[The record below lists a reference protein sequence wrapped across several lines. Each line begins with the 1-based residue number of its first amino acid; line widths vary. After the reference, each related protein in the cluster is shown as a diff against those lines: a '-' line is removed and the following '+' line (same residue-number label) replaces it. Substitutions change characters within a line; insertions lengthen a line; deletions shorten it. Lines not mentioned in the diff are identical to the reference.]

1 MNVTSATTRIRE
13 LFGLDLTTFS
23 DLVASAPVGAE
34 GITVLPF
41 FNGER
46 VPMLPDASA
55 DFLGLNS
62 INTHQ
67 ANLCRAVVE
76 GATLG
81 LRYGL
86 ELLGDLTAGASQIR
100 LIGGGANSPVWR
112 QMVADITGTEVICP
126 EITDAAALGAAI
138 QAAWCDQRAQ
148 GVTLEALCNRLVH
161 LDAQSLAEPN
171 LARVEAYQE
180 VYARYTQALKQRHQ
194 NV

>member
-1 MNVTSATTRIRE
+1 
-13 LFGLDLTTFS
+13 
-23 DLVASAPVGAE
+23 
-34 GITVLPF
+34 
-41 FNGER
+41 
-46 VPMLPDASA
+46 
-55 DFLGLNS
+55 
-62 INTHQ
+62 
-67 ANLCRAVVE
+67 
-76 GATLG
+76 
-81 LRYGL
+81 
-86 ELLGDLTAGASQIR
+86 
-100 LIGGGANSPVWR
+100 IGGGANSPVWR
-112 QMVADITGTEVICP
+112 QMVADITGTEVRCP